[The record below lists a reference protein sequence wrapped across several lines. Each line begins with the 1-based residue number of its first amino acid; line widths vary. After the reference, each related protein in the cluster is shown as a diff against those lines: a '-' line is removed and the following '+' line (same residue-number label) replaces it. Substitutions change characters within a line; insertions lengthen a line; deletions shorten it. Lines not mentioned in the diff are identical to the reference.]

1 MERSLEMYRQ
11 GDILIIESA
20 ISENALS
27 NKLNHKILARG
38 EATGHAHVLD
48 GDVQLYERDNNLFFE
63 SFANVPLIHEEHETI
78 IIPEGSYQVI
88 RQREFDGEQIRY
100 VYD

>member
-1 MERSLEMYRQ
+1 MYRQ
-11 GDILIIESA
+11 GDILIVESA
-20 ISENALS
+20 IPKDALS
-27 NKLNHKILARG
+27 NKLEHKILARG

-48 GDVQLYERDNNLFFE
+48 GDVQLYESNQGTFFE
-63 SFANVPLIHEEHETI
+63 SFADVPLIHEEHETI
-78 IIPEGSYQVI
+78 VIPEGSYQVV

>member
-1 MERSLEMYRQ
+1 MYRQ
-11 GDILIIESA
+11 GDILIVESA
-20 ISENALS
+20 IPKDAIS
-27 NKLNHKILARG
+27 NKLKHRILARG

-48 GDVQLYERDNNLFFE
+48 GDVQLYENQNNLFFE
-63 SFANVPLIHEEHETI
+63 TFGDVPLVHEEHETI
-78 IIPEGSYQVI
+78 VIPEGSYQVI